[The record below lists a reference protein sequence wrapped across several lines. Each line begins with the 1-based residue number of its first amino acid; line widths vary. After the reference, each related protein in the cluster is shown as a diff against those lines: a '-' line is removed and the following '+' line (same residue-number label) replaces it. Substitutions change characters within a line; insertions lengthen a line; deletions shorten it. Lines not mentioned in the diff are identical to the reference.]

1 MPLKKLIL
9 KPGVNRENTP
19 YASEGGWY
27 ECDKVRF
34 RQGTPEVIGGWTR
47 VSNNTFNGVCR
58 SLWNWVTLSKKNFVG
73 VGTNTNFYLERG
85 GLYFDI
91 TPFRA
96 TATLNNPFTATNG
109 SPVIAV
115 YDLAHGG
122 ISGDYVAI
130 TGALTLGQF
139 ITAAVLNQ
147 TYEITV
153 IDNDNYT
160 ISVGVNA
167 GPSDTGNGG
176 AAVTIGYE
184 ISPGP
189 ETVQPIYGWGAGTW
203 GQGVWG
209 STGAASTEPLRIWN
223 QTNFGEDLVF
233 GPRGG
238 AVYYWEAN
246 LGETSHGVEIG
257 TLAGANETPVVQ
269 NYLLVSDASRFVFCF
284 GTNEIGSG
292 AIDPMLIRW
301 SDQESIVDWNPVAT
315 NQAGSLRLS
324 RGSSIITAIQTR
336 QEIVVITDSTVYS
349 LQYLGAPLVWGSQ
362 LLGDNISITS
372 QNAASLASGV
382 VFWMGVDKFYMYDGT
397 IRTLT
402 CDLRKY
408 IFSDINKAQFQQV
421 FSGTNEAF
429 NEVWW
434 FYCAE
439 GSVVVDRYV
448 IYNYLENVWTY
459 GTMERS
465 AWLDSGLRDFPLAAS
480 YNNLLLNHEVGVD
493 NNEGNSAAAI
503 NAYVQSAQFDLDD
516 GHNFSFIWR
525 MLPDIRF
532 QGSTANSPA
541 VTMTLYPLKGSGSG
555 YTTPA
560 SVGGSNDAAVTQ
572 SVSYPV
578 EQYTNQIYTR
588 VRGRQL
594 AIRIE
599 SDQLGTTW
607 QLGSTRIDIRQD
619 GRR

>member
-1 MPLKKLIL
+1 
-9 KPGVNRENTP
+9 
-19 YASEGGWY
+19 
-27 ECDKVRF
+27 
-34 RQGTPEVIGGWTR
+34 
-47 VSNNTFNGVCR
+47 
-58 SLWNWVTLSKKNFVG
+58 
-73 VGTNTNFYLERG
+73 
-85 GLYFDI
+85 
-91 TPFRA
+91 
-96 TATLNNPFTATNG
+96 
-109 SPVIAV
+109 
-115 YDLAHGG
+115 
-122 ISGDYVAI
+122 
-130 TGALTLGQF
+130 
-139 ITAAVLNQ
+139 
-147 TYEITV
+147 
-153 IDNDNYT
+153 
-160 ISVGVNA
+160 
-167 GPSDTGNGG
+167 
-176 AAVTIGYE
+176 
-184 ISPGP
+184 
-189 ETVQPIYGWGAGTW
+189 
-203 GQGVWG
+203 
-209 STGAASTEPLRIWN
+209 
-223 QTNFGEDLVF
+223 
-233 GPRGG
+233 
-238 AVYYWEAN
+238 
-246 LGETSHGVEIG
+246 
-257 TLAGANETPVVQ
+257 
-269 NYLLVSDASRFVFCF
+269 
-284 GTNEIGSG
+284 
-292 AIDPMLIRW
+292 
-301 SDQESIVDWNPVAT
+301 
-315 NQAGSLRLS
+315 
-324 RGSSIITAIQTR
+324 
-336 QEIVVITDSTVYS
+336 
-349 LQYLGAPLVWGSQ
+349 
-362 LLGDNISITS
+362 
-372 QNAASLASGV
+372 
-382 VFWMGVDKFYMYDGT
+382 MGVDKFYLYDGT

-408 IFSDINKAQFQQV
+408 IFSDINRAQFQQV

-448 IYNYLENVWTY
+448 IYNYLENIWTY

-480 YNNLLLNHEVGVD
+480 YNNLLLNHEAGVD
-493 NNEGNSAAAI
+493 NNEGASAAAI

-560 SVGGSNDAAVTQ
+560 SVGGSNDAAVVQ